1 MIRNTA
7 TIALA
12 TMCLV
17 IFAGTSPSTAAPPN
31 ADDRPLWVD
40 GDSSSR
46 TRNSPLRR
54 SSISELVD
62 QTSRSVVNV
71 IVTYGGGDFA
81 AFLREPPGGREG
93 IGQGSGFIIHPS
105 GYALT
110 NYHVVK
116 GATRIKIRLKDQ
128 SEHFAKVVGVD
139 PKTDL
144 ALMKIEAERSFPA
157 MPLGD
162 SETVEVGDFVV
173 AIGNP
178 LGLHHTVTSGIVS
191 ALGRRNLGLEDD
203 TLYTDFI
210 QIDAPINPGNSGGPL
225 VNLTGEVIGINTAIN
240 QKGQGIGFAIPIN
253 AVKKL
258 LPQLKSKGYV
268 TRSWLGARVQP
279 LSESLA
285 KSFSMERP
293 HGALIT
299 EVLDD
304 SPANQAGLKAGD
316 VIVGFGGQPVRDS
329 QELPWLVSS
338 TSPNEKVSVRLYRDG
353 REVNRSVSLEEH
365 PDQEKP
371 DIPET
376 RPPEKARSTELN
388 VKVKNLSESLARQL
402 GAGSRGGVVVTDI
415 GDESPAR
422 GAGLRKRDVI
432 TEIGPTSISSKRD
445 FESAVNAL
453 KSGDLVRLKLVR
465 GGRVVYIA
473 FER

>member
-1 MIRNTA
+1 MKRT
-7 TIALA
+7 TIPIVLA
-12 TMCLV
+12 TACLL
-17 IFAGTSPSTAAPPN
+17 ILGATAPSVAAPPSG
-31 ADDRPLWVD
+31 DDGPLWVE
-40 GDSSSR
+40 GDSSPR

-54 SSISELVD
+54 SSISKLVD
-62 QTSRSVVNV
+62 RTSRTVVNV

-93 IGQGSGFIIHPS
+93 MGQGSGFIIHPS
-105 GYALT
+105 GYTLT

-116 GATRIKIRLKDQ
+116 GATRIKVRMKDQ
-128 SEHFAKVVGVD
+128 SEYFAKVIGVD

-157 MPLGD
+157 MPLGN
-162 SETVEVGDFVV
+162 SESVEVGDYVV

-203 TLYTDFI
+203 SLYTDFI

-225 VNLTGEVIGINTAIN
+225 VNLAGEAIGINTAIN

-253 AVKKL
+253 VVKKL

-279 LSESLA
+279 LSKSLA
-285 KSFSMERP
+285 ESFSMEKAR
-293 HGALIT
+293 GALIT
-299 EVLDD
+299 EVLED
-304 SPANQAGLKAGD
+304 SPAGTAGLKAGD
-316 VIVGFGGQPVRDS
+316 VIVGFGGESVRDS

-338 TSPNEKVSVRLYRDG
+338 ASPGQQVDIRLYRDG
-353 REVNRSVSLEEH
+353 REVTRSVTLKEH
-365 PDQEKP
+365 PEQEKP

-376 RPPEKARSTELN
+376 RTPERARSTELN
-388 VKVKNLSESLARQL
+388 VKVKNLTESLARQL

-415 GDESPAR
+415 GDDSPAR

-432 TEIGPTSISSKRD
+432 TEIGPNSISSKSD
-445 FESAVNAL
+445 FESAVEAL
-453 KSGDLVRLKLVR
+453 KSGELVRLKLVR